1 MAAMREHGATGHAV
15 KSGMSSRTR
24 RASLLAVALVA
35 LNPVIARAG
44 AADLLPVQTFQV
56 ARALEAP
63 VANSAFAPGPG
74 ALPAPAFAG
83 VLKLKPMRMQTLPV
97 LTQPLI
103 EGRDARI
110 FPGVQLEFFTAGDV
124 LVPVQRGEMVR
135 ETQAGSTPSYWRVIP
150 QFGKVWRETSDGAW
164 SRAAFPIMLV
174 NDTENHAHQGLATF
188 LYREGQVTGLQI
200 QFVQQ
205 TGPYLI
211 KQYFVAWGFAPAEF
225 AAADAATLATRRTQA
240 LGELAARLPA
250 QPWNEL
256 AKTVPP
262 GTLDGFGG
270 PLLPKWQVAVAL
282 VRDGTIYYQDPVT
295 PYGPYPYPL
304 EMRFGVRSETKS
316 VFAPL
321 ALLRL
326 AQVYGPWVLTLK
338 VGDYVQ
344 GLDPKW
350 HRIRFIDAANM
361 ATGFG
366 GTGST
371 KTHPNDIFDGYLGGN
386 YDAWYTAPSHAD
398 KIRQIAAT
406 LRPYPWEPGTV
417 MRYRD
422 QDYYLLGA
430 AIDGFLKSVRG
441 PEASLWEFV
450 KTEVFAPIGIYQAP
464 AVKTR
469 EAGGRDGLVWAN
481 AGYYPTLD
489 DLAKI
494 ALLYQARGAYGGAQI
509 LNRELTEDLLAGRD
523 AIVKNGDASLGRV
536 SGPLSGSSEDGLYKM
551 GFHFLRYVTA
561 GGAVDYLPSMHG
573 SGDNELILFPNRV
586 ISIVMAKASVE
597 VLGAEKTRSDE
608 GPVTMRA
615 VERLAPF

>member
-1 MAAMREHGATGHAV
+1 MVLRTLCAPVLCAIAFV
-15 KSGMSSRTR
+15 VSSGG
-24 RASLLAVALVA
+24 
-35 LNPVIARAG
+35 ARAG
-44 AADLLPVQTFQV
+44 SAEPLPVQAFES
-56 ARALEAP
+56 ARALEEP
-63 VANSAFAPGPG
+63 VANSAFVPGEG
-74 ALPAPAFAG
+74 ALPAPAFSG
-83 VLKLKPMRMQTLPV
+83 VLKVRPTRMQTQPV
-97 LTQPLI
+97 LQQPLI
-103 EGRDARI
+103 QGRDTRI
-110 FPGVQLEFFTAGDV
+110 FPGLQLELFTVGDV

-135 ETQAGSTPSYWRVIP
+135 ESGGGSTASYWRVIP
-150 QFGKVWRETSDGAW
+150 QFGRVWRETGDGDW

-188 LYREGQVTGLQI
+188 LYRPGQVSGLML

-211 KQYFVAWGFAPAEF
+211 KQYFVAWGFAAAEF
-225 AAADAATLATRRTQA
+225 SRGDAQKLDARRAQA
-240 LGELAARLPA
+240 QAELADRLPA
-250 QPWNEL
+250 KPWSGL
-256 AKTVPP
+256 LKTVPP

-270 PLLPKWQVAVAL
+270 PIYPKWKVAAAL
-282 VRDGTIYYQDPVT
+282 VRSGTLYYQEPVT

-304 EMRFGVRSETKS
+304 EMRFGVRSVTKS
-316 VFAPL
+316 IFAPL
-321 ALLRL
+321 ALLHL

-350 HRIRFIDAANM
+350 RRVRFLDAANM

-366 GTGST
+366 GTGTT
-371 KTHPNDIFDGYLGGN
+371 KTHPNNIFDGYLGGD

-398 KIRQIAAT
+398 KIRQIAAS

-422 QDYYLLGA
+422 QDYYILGA

-441 PEASLWEFV
+441 PQADLGDMV
-450 KTEVFAPIGIYQAP
+450 QTEIFTPIGIHQAP
-464 AVKTR
+464 IVKTR
-469 EAGGRDGLVWAN
+469 EPGGRDGLLWCN

-494 ALLYQARGAYGGAQI
+494 AMLYEAYGAHGGVQL
-509 LNRELTEDLLAGRD
+509 LNRELTTQLMAARD
-523 AIVKNGDASLGRV
+523 AIVKNADASVGPV
-536 SGPLSGSSEDGLYKM
+536 SAPLTGSSEDGLYKM
-551 GFHFLRYVTA
+551 GFHFLRYVNA
-561 GGAVDYLPSMHG
+561 GGTVEYLPSMHG
-573 SGDNELILFPNRV
+573 SGDNEVILYPNQM

-597 VLGAEKTRSDE
+597 VLGTEKTRSDE
-608 GPVTMRA
+608 GPVTIRA